1 MYIIVGLG
9 NPEEK
14 YLKTFHNMGYIAVG
28 DVAEKLGVKFK
39 KKECE
44 AFVAEAFVRG
54 EKIILARPVT
64 YMNASGRAVKQLMNK
79 YKSHL
84 RKSR

>member
-28 DVAEKLGVKFK
+28 DVADKLGVKFK

-44 AFVAEAFVRG
+44 AYTAEANIKG
-54 EKIILARPVT
+54 EKVVLNSFWQSIKRTRRTLW
-64 YMNASGRAVKQLMNK
+64 
-79 YKSHL
+79 
-84 RKSR
+84 

>member
-44 AFVAEAFVRG
+44 SFVAEALVRG
-54 EKIILARPVT
+54 
-64 YMNASGRAVKQLMNK
+64 
-79 YKSHL
+79 
-84 RKSR
+84 